1 MSKAKYSY
9 DNIEYSMNRVRK
21 WADRYDWTVERKIA
35 EAIGTGLFL
44 GLLIDFI
51 VLVVIKL

>member
-1 MSKAKYSY
+1 MEK
-9 DNIEYSMNRVRK
+9 IRE
-21 WADRYDWTVERKIA
+21 WADQYDWTVERKIA